1 MTYTIL
7 WYNQATASLCP
18 PLHIKIFSKLFN
30 NDNMNIPNIDEN
42 ILKPIKKEN
51 PPTPKAKTLDD
62 LDLDKELLQQFT
74 TAKEVLEDIRHE
86 QDVPANQKAQ
96 VINTITNILQSI
108 LKMQQDLHNV
118 ERMKLVENTLIE
130 VLQRHQTLREAFLE
144 DYEKAL
150 KKLETE

>member
-1 MTYTIL
+1 
-7 WYNQATASLCP
+7 
-18 PLHIKIFSKLFN
+18 
-30 NDNMNIPNIDEN
+30 MNIPNIDEN

-51 PPTPKAKTLDD
+51 QPTQKAKTLDD
-62 LDLDKELLQQFT
+62 LDLDQELLQQFT

-96 VINTITNILQSI
+96 VINTISSILQSI

-130 VLQRHQTLREAFLE
+130 VLQRHQTLRDAFLE
-144 DYEKAL
+144 DYENAL

>member
-1 MTYTIL
+1 
-7 WYNQATASLCP
+7 
-18 PLHIKIFSKLFN
+18 
-30 NDNMNIPNIDEN
+30 MNTPNIDEN

-96 VINTITNILQSI
+96 VINTITNILQGI

-150 KKLETE
+150 KKLESN

>member
-7 WYNQATASLCP
+7 CYNQATGLSLSP
-18 PLHIKIFSKLFN
+18 FPYKNFFKTFQP
-30 NDNMNIPNIDEN
+30 NMNIPNIDEN

-51 PPTPKAKTLDD
+51 QPTQKAKTLDD

-96 VINTITNILQSI
+96 VINTISSILQSI

-130 VLQRHQTLREAFLE
+130 VLQRHQTLRDAFLE
-144 DYEKAL
+144 DYENAL